1 MDAKRA
7 GNRDIYAR
15 LSHYLR
21 ANATADAQ
29 TLFLNWGYEAV
40 DGAPDWLPA
49 GTPPPRGVNAAHIR
63 LLLELV
69 SDTPLDGRS
78 VLDIGCGRGGVLK
91 TIAERFSPKKLT
103 GLDISP
109 DNIAF
114 CQRHLALRKARFQ
127 VADACQLPLG
137 DASVDVV
144 VNLESSGSYPDFAG
158 FLTEVARVL
167 KPGGA
172 FLFGDVLPAEWLPEL
187 RTALPGIG
195 LALVRERCVSVNV
208 LGARAKAAAVEARLF
223 EQGKL
228 RESDA
233 DGRLA
238 HFMEVYR
245 ASDGSAINTLMRD
258 GALTYRLFQFAREPA
273 ATASAMPDE
282 RAARLN
288 SRDAMFDALLAGHC
302 APAPASQDGG
312 DRWFPFGLPG
322 GAAKLTV
329 FALPHAGGGASAY
342 REWAGAFGPDIQF
355 CPLQLP
361 GREHRIAEPPFT
373 KIGAMADAC
382 LGAISPYWDRP
393 FVLMGHSLGARV
405 AFEMAVRL
413 PNLTGARFVGLIAS
427 ACPAPDIPT
436 GMRASTLPAKA
447 LGEQLRRLGGT
458 AEEILRDGAAFAA
471 HEPAIRADFGIGESY
486 FRDDRVRI
494 AVPALTIAASDDGHV
509 GAAAVHGWERFTTG
523 PVRHET
529 VAGGHFFLKGEGSE
543 EARSACRDFLRT
555 LMAPAAKP
563 SPNGN
568 VSATWLPL
576 RTGRTNAPLRLFC
589 LAFAGGSASYFQ
601 PWLREM
607 PAAIDVCPIE
617 LPGRGTRFFD
627 PPATG
632 AEALIADMAAA
643 IRPHLDRPFALFG
656 HSLGALNAYLL
667 ARHLWQ
673 QGNVPPVHLFVSG
686 RRAPHRPVRQPFR
699 HVMDDAALIGELQGL
714 GGMTPEILQ
723 SEEMLRM
730 VLPVLR
736 ADFRITE
743 LYSHREG
750 PGLPFPITAFTGDHD
765 GEVPP
770 EEMEHWRHLA
780 GAGFALNVL
789 AGGHFYLSAAQERRA
804 LLQKISAALAVAM
817 AA

>member
-1 MDAKRA
+1 MDGKRTD
-7 GNRDIYAR
+7 NRDIYAR
-15 LSHYLR
+15 LNHYLR
-21 ANATADAQ
+21 TNATADAQ

-40 DGAPDWLPA
+40 DGAQDWLPA
-49 GTPPPRGVNAAHIR
+49 GMPPPQGVNAGHIR

-69 SDTPLDGRS
+69 ADVPFDGKS

-91 TIAERFSPKKLT
+91 TIAERFNPKKLT
-103 GLDISP
+103 GIDISP

-144 VNLESSGSYPDFAG
+144 VNLESSGAYPDFVR
-158 FLTEVARVL
+158 FLAEAARVL

-172 FLFGDVLPAEWLPEL
+172 FLFGDVLPAELLPDL
-187 RTALPGIG
+187 RAALSGIG
-195 LALVRERCVSVNV
+195 LALIRERCISANV
-208 LGARAKAAAVEARLF
+208 LAAREKSAAVEARLF
-223 EQGKL
+223 ERDKL
-228 RESDA
+228 RASDA
-233 DGRLA
+233 DGRLGQ
-238 HFMEVYR
+238 FMDVYR
-245 ASDGSAINTLMRD
+245 AGAGSAINTLMRD
-258 GALTYRLFQFAREPA
+258 GALSYHLFQCTRQPDATA
-273 ATASAMPDE
+273 ATIAEAL
-282 RAARLN
+282 AARLN
-288 SRDAMFDALLAGHC
+288 QRGAMFDALLAGQSGEE
-302 APAPASQDGG
+302 APDSAC
-312 DRWFPFGLPG
+312 RWFPFGEPDAG
-322 GAAKLTV
+322 AKLTV

-373 KIGAMADAC
+373 NIGALADAC
-382 LGAISPYWDRP
+382 LGAISPHWRRP

-405 AFEMAVRL
+405 GFEMAVRL
-413 PNLTGARFVGLIAS
+413 KNLADARFLGLIAS

-436 GMRASTLPAKA
+436 GMRASTLPAEA

-458 AEEILRDGAAFAA
+458 AEEILRDEAAFAA
-471 HEPAIRADFGIGESY
+471 HEPAIRADFAIGETY

-494 AVPALTIAASDDGHV
+494 AVPVLTIAALDDGHV
-509 GAAAVHGWERFTTG
+509 GMTAVRGWERFTTG
-523 PVRHET
+523 AVRHET
-529 VAGGHFFLKGEGSE
+529 VPGGHFFLKGEGAE
-543 EARSACRDFLRT
+543 EARSACRDFLGGLIT
-555 LMAPAAKP
+555 PAAKP
-563 SPNGN
+563 VIG
-568 VSATWLPL
+568 AKETAKWLPL
-576 RTGRTNAPLRLFC
+576 ATGRTSAPLRLFC

-607 PAAIDVCPIE
+607 PAAIDICPIE
-617 LPGRGTRFFD
+617 LPGRGTRFFE
-627 PPATG
+627 PPATA
-632 AEALIADMAAA
+632 AEALAAEMAAA

-673 QGNVPPVHLFVSG
+673 QENMPPVHLFVSG

-699 HVMDDAALIGELQGL
+699 HAMDDAALIGELTGL
-714 GGMTPEILQ
+714 GGMSPEILQ

-730 VLPVLR
+730 MLPVLR

-750 PGLPFPITAFTGDHD
+750 PGLPFPITAFTGDRD

-770 EEMEHWRHLA
+770 EEMEHWRQMA
-780 GAGFALNVL
+780 GAGFALNVMS
-789 AGGHFYLSAAQERRA
+789 GGHFYLSAAQERRA
-804 LLQKISAALAVAM
+804 LLQKIGAALAVAL